1 VVSVTGIYI
10 ICLLSPSLALL
21 AAWVP
26 YALYLVLV
34 LIAVPPLTISWGMR
48 KDARP

>member
-1 VVSVTGIYI
+1 MSVTGLYVIW
-10 ICLLSPSLALL
+10 LLTPSLAKL

-34 LIAVPPLTISWGMR
+34 LIAVPPLTISWGMH